1 MVLYVVFF
9 YSYTIDNRFHWLF
22 RTSSL
27 NGDYC
32 TVLAVF
38 RPADSHVPL
47 VTCSRSAMLLCSKA
61 FVWCGEQCFFFFT
74 CWQSALC
81 QSTQLWISPRWRLA
95 DLVWSWERML
105 CPSLT
110 VACQHLSH
118 TILYKCRALSLPTTF
133 PPRCLLQLPLDSIF
147 FFLFPTAQNVARS
160 TSQQDRKSLSRLVA
174 SAFLAPWCTVNAGK
188 KWQ

>member
-61 FVWCGEQCFFFFT
+61 FVWCWEQCFFFSLADSRLSVNQHSSELARADGWLT
-74 CWQSALC
+74 WSDPGNECSAL
-81 QSTQLWISPRWRLA
+81 
-95 DLVWSWERML
+95 
-105 CPSLT
+105 PSLSPVST
-110 VACQHLSH
+110 FHIQYYTNAEHS
-118 TILYKCRALSLPTTF
+118 PF
-133 PPRCLLQLPLDSIF
+133 PPHFPPAVSCNYPLTAF
-147 FFLFPTAQNVARS
+147 FFSFSPQHKMWPAAPHSRTEKVWVGLLPQ
-160 TSQQDRKSLSRLVA
+160 LS
-174 SAFLAPWCTVNAGK
+174 
-188 KWQ
+188 